1 MTNINDINMGELI
14 DKTRDTPK
22 DGISVPGLPGWEL
35 HVPDD
40 IEVDLNPNE
49 SIYWRKEVNGYDLR
63 LTQVLIWDGDYS
75 EVLLLTVSKLA
86 PKVPIGPS
94 DDTVVSETVLSP
106 VTDHACYADDLGA
119 AQSDMIKAAETED
132 WTILNKY
139 KMEI

>member
-1 MTNINDINMGELI
+1 MTNINDINMGELL
-14 DKTRDTPK
+14 DKTRDALK
-22 DGISVPGLPGWEL
+22 DGIAVPGLPGWEL

-40 IEVDLNPNE
+40 VEVDLNPNE

-86 PKVPIGPS
+86 PKVPIDPS

-106 VTDHACYADDLGA
+106 VTDHACYADDLEA
-119 AQSDMIKAAETED
+119 AQSDMIKVAETED

>member
-1 MTNINDINMGELI
+1 MTNINDINMGEFL
-14 DKTRDTPK
+14 DKTHDTPK
-22 DGISVPGLPGWEL
+22 DGIAVPGLPGWEL

-40 IEVDLNPNE
+40 VEVDLNPNE

-63 LTQVLIWDGDYS
+63 LAQVLIWDGDYS

-86 PKVPIGPS
+86 PKAPIDLS

-106 VTDHACYADDLGA
+106 VTDHACFADDLEA

-132 WTILNKY
+132 WAILDKY

>member
-1 MTNINDINMGELI
+1 MTNINYINIGELL
-14 DKTRDTPK
+14 DKRSEGRIT
-22 DGISVPGLPGWEL
+22 VPGLPGWEL

>member
-14 DKTRDTPK
+14 DKTRDALK
-22 DGISVPGLPGWEL
+22 DGIAVPGLPGWEL

-40 IEVDLNPNE
+40 VEVDLNPNE
-49 SIYWRKEVNGYDLR
+49 SIYWHKEVNGYDLR

-75 EVLLLTVSKLA
+75 EVLLLTVSELA
-86 PKVPIGPS
+86 PKVPISPS

-106 VTDHACYADDLGA
+106 VTDHACYADDLET
-119 AQSDMIKAAETED
+119 AQADMIKAAETED
-132 WTILNKY
+132 WAILDKY

>member
-1 MTNINDINMGELI
+1 MTNINDINMGELL

-86 PKVPIGPS
+86 PKVPIDPS

-106 VTDHACYADDLGA
+106 VTDHACYADDLEA

-132 WTILNKY
+132 WAILDKY